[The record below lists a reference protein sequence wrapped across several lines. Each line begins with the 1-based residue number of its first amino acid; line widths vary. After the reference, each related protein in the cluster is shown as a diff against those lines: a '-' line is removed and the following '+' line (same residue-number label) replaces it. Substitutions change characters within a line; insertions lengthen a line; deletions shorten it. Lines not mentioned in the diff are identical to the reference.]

1 MMNKKEIAQLFTG
14 IMLLVCSIIDVV
26 VSIILIIGGH
36 YITGGTILLSAII
49 FLSTWFIA
57 IYYTMKFSED

>member
-1 MMNKKEIAQLFTG
+1 MMNKKEIAQLFAG

-26 VSIILIIGGH
+26 VSIILIVGGH
-36 YITGGTILLSAII
+36 YITSGIILLSAII

-57 IYYTMKFSED
+57 IYYTMKFPED